1 MIMAANENAAILI
14 EQHFDSFEEFTEL
27 VNAWNADFRQLDAEQ
42 YKSNIFQASVGDM
55 LISSARLG
63 CHVEQHGETPGG
75 MHTFAVPDIDSSEM
89 YWFGHTVGQ
98 DTLLVFPAHREIDVF
113 TRPGFNVMTFSIP
126 EELLLSLFESKGILG
141 LEKTL
146 GREEKVIQSQPVL
159 LNSLRYLLRTMPE
172 ILKNSLNN
180 HVLTVEIQDQILSI
194 LIQILDD
201 SKPESSVHQQ
211 NKHMTLKR
219 ALDYIHDHADADRP
233 LRVTDICKI
242 ARVSERCLQN
252 IFKQKLG
259 MTPKNYLTG
268 YKLYE
273 AHRELWR
280 AEPNLAHVSD
290 IANNWGFWHMGHF
303 AADYRRMF
311 GELPSDT
318 LKRAY

>member
-1 MIMAANENAAILI
+1 MAANENAAILV
-14 EQHFDSFEEFTEL
+14 EQHFDSFEEFAEL
-27 VNAWNADFRQLDAEQ
+27 INAWNADFRQLDAEQ

-63 CHVEQHGETPGG
+63 CHVEQHGETPVG

-89 YWFGHTVGQ
+89 YWFGHSVGK

-126 EELLLSLFESKGILG
+126 KALLLSLFESKGILG

-146 GREEKVIQSQPVL
+146 GREEKVIQSQPLL

-180 HVLTVEIQDQILSI
+180 YVLAVEIQDQILSI

-201 SKPESSVHQQ
+201 SQPESSVHQQ
-211 NKHMTLKR
+211 NKRMTLKR

-233 LRVTDICKI
+233 LRITDICKI
-242 ARVSERCLQN
+242 SQVSERCLGCH
-252 IFKQKLG
+252 I
-259 MTPKNYLTG
+259 
-268 YKLYE
+268 
-273 AHRELWR
+273 
-280 AEPNLAHVSD
+280 
-290 IANNWGFWHMGHF
+290 
-303 AADYRRMF
+303 
-311 GELPSDT
+311 
-318 LKRAY
+318 

>member
-1 MIMAANENAAILI
+1 MAANENAAILV
-14 EQHFDSFEEFTEL
+14 EQHFDSFEIFAEL
-27 VNAWNADFRQLDAEQ
+27 ATAWNADFRQLDAEQ

-55 LISSARLG
+55 LISSARFG
-63 CHVEQHGETPGG
+63 CYIEQQGETPVG
-75 MHTFAVPDIDSSEM
+75 MRTFAVPDIDSSEM
-89 YWFGHTVGQ
+89 YWFGHTVEQ
-98 DTLLVFPAHREIDVF
+98 DALLVFPTHREIDVF
-113 TRPGFNVMTFSIP
+113 SRPGFNVLTFSIP
-126 EELLLSLFESKGILG
+126 EALLLSLFERKGILG
-141 LEKTL
+141 LEKAL

-180 HVLTVEIQDQILSI
+180 HVLAVEIQDQILSI

-201 SKPESSVHQQ
+201 SKTESSVHQQ
-211 NKHMTLKR
+211 NNRMTLKR

-233 LRVTDICKI
+233 LRITDICKI

-280 AEPNLAHVSD
+280 AEPNLVHISD

-318 LKRAY
+318 LKRTY